1 MSEVDSPVLRLIPLL
16 AAITVTIFATLAV
29 TSGDESNLL
38 ITLVTAAISYF
49 GTYYI
54 ARLLIGLIVRVTRS
68 EGHDDQD

>member
-1 MSEVDSPVLRLIPLL
+1 MSEVDSPVLRLIPFL

-54 ARLLIGLIVRVTRS
+54 TRLLIGLIVRVTRS